1 MLINMSGID
10 NQWMGV
16 DMNIEHLIN
25 FLKVT
30 IFVVRDQRTY
40 LLNQTVFTSK
50 GVHVS
55 WDRLGDI
62 SVASNVLRATK
73 KRLGGEL
80 KTIYRGRTH
89 KQPDLSKSV
98 QKVFRMTVEIGL
110 LNSSSSDD
118 SIDPKYG
125 IVDVLEAGEKSLKSS
140 TLESFNKRVRH
151 LAAGILTTDDDD
163 NADDLPAYN
172 GVFADDEGDFRL
184 VFPSDVFEA
193 SDEDDEN
200 GQGGDGNGSDSEDD
214 IISDS
219 DTLLEN

>member
-25 FLKVT
+25 FLKVMF
-30 IFVVRDQRTY
+30 FVVRDQSTY
-40 LLNQTVFTSK
+40 LSNQTVFTSK
-50 GVHVS
+50 GVHAS

-89 KQPDLSKSV
+89 KLPDLSKSV
-98 QKVFRMTVEIGL
+98 QKVFRMAVEIGL
-110 LNSSSSDD
+110 LDSSSSGD

-125 IVDVLEAGEKSLKSS
+125 IVDVLEAGKKSLKSS
-140 TLESFNKRVRH
+140 TLESFNKKVQH

-214 IISDS
+214 ITSDS